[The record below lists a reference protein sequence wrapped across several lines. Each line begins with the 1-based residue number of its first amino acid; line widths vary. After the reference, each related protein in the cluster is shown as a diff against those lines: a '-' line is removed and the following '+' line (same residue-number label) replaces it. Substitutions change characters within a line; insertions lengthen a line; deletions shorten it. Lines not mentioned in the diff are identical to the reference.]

1 MSLERLAGYKHSSL
15 FRFVIIGEEI
25 SLKTLTP
32 RSRDP
37 LRTTMRFQ
45 AAPAPDG
52 ALPVPEGHDDHCQ
65 VGVNAIKPYPFTIKQ
80 VASNK

>member
-1 MSLERLAGYKHSSL
+1 
-15 FRFVIIGEEI
+15 
-25 SLKTLTP
+25 
-32 RSRDP
+32 
-37 LRTTMRFQ
+37 MRFQ

-65 VGVNAIKPYPFTIKQ
+65 VGVSAIKPYPFTIKQ